1 MTRNTDD
8 DIADMEQ
15 TTSNMQPSSEI
26 TGRLNSFEQILANYE
41 SEISQ
46 IDQLANDKQDVQR
59 LNDDLD
65 KLESRLTTLDGSLQS
80 FSNGQ
85 ALQWSNYKQSVARLV
100 ENFS

>member
-8 DIADMEQ
+8 DIANMEQ

-46 IDQLANDKQDVQR
+46 IDQLTNDKQDVQR

-80 FSNGQ
+80 FSKEQ

-100 ENFS
+100 KKSS